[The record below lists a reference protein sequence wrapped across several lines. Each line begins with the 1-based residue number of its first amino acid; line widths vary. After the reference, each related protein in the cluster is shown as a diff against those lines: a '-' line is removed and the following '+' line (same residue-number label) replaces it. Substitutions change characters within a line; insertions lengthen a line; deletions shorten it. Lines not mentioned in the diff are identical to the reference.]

1 MQLHGSSISAKPQAF
16 PEDESFGH
24 SVPFINSFQLKN
36 VSILDTANLN
46 VFLTTRVW
54 SFLTIRGAEYNAARN
69 VIATI
74 A

>member
-1 MQLHGSSISAKPQAF
+1 
-16 PEDESFGH
+16 
-24 SVPFINSFQLKN
+24 LKN

-54 SFLTIRGAEYNAARN
+54 SFLTRRGAEYNAARN